1 MSAPFTP
8 DTANAKSFDT
18 ERLER
23 LFEQAA
29 REARRIQ
36 QENRARELAAGYEAG
51 SVCQGCDG
59 TTIYGWC
66 PSCKPTPDVDGIAK
80 LEPITSAARQIDPAA
95 WGMGK

>member
-8 DTANAKSFDT
+8 DTANAKSLDT

-29 REARRIQ
+29 AQTRFNQA
-36 QENRARELAAGYEAG
+36 ENRARELAAGYEAG
-51 SVCQGCDG
+51 THCSGCDG
-59 TTIYGWC
+59 VTIYGWC
-66 PSCKPTPDVDGIAK
+66 PSCAPTPDVSDIAP
-80 LEPITSAARQIDPAA
+80 LRAITTTARQIDPAA